1 MAGNEPVLGQY
12 GRWIKAT
19 ATDFAEK
26 TEIYKALSQ
35 LFAKISHTHTIA
47 NITNLQTTLNG
58 KANSSHTH
66 TTSQITDIAKS
77 SYTLTNW
84 ETTNFS
90 TCDVTFHKQLNM
102 VTCIYHINT
111 VTFAN
116 KNDHTV
122 TASEIPSAYRPS
134 SIFYQDI
141 CTYGGQKLDGLLT
154 VGTDGSMKIR
164 MGTANTSMNV
174 YGSFTYIV

>member
-1 MAGNEPVLGQY
+1 MALDN
-12 GRWIKAT
+12 W
-19 ATDFAEK
+19 
-26 TEIYKALSQ
+26 TEIAPNN
-35 LFAKISHTHTIA
+35 LFGNNRFYQWLTTVFADKNHTHTIA
-47 NITNLQTTLNG
+47 NVTNLQTTLNG
-58 KANSSHTH
+58 KVNSS
-66 TTSQITDIAKS
+66 DIAKS

-90 TCDVTFHKQLNM
+90 TCDVTFYKQLDM
-102 VTCIYHINT
+102 VTCIYHLNT
-111 VTFAN
+111 VTFSN
-116 KNDHTV
+116 KSDHTV

-134 SIFYQDI
+134 STFYQDI
-141 CTYGGQKLDGLLT
+141 CTYGGQKLDGLIT